1 MVHTLQVLTIVVVGV
16 MVGVEF
22 SVAFVMN
29 RIFDALPEN
38 SGQLARAHGGRML
51 GALMPFWYIGSLA
64 LSAVWAVAAWSRPG
78 TGLVVTGAALLVVSV
93 IMSILLLVPINNRG
107 KTWTPENRPADWKE
121 QMNRWDRYHYVR
133 VAVIVAAFAFLAA
146 GLAVA

>member
-1 MVHTLQVLTIVVVGV
+1 MLTALQVITTVSVGL

-29 RIFDALPEN
+29 RIFNALPED
-38 SGQLARAHGGRML
+38 SDQLARSHGGRML
-51 GALMPFWYIGSLA
+51 GAVMPVWYISSLVLA
-64 LSAVWAVAAWSRPG
+64 AVWAIAGWHYEG
-78 TGLVVTGAALLVVSV
+78 TGLVVTAAGLLIVSV
-93 IMSILLLVPINNRG
+93 IMSLLLLVPINNQG

-133 VAVIVAAFAFLAA
+133 VAVIIAAFTLLVTALT
-146 GLAVA
+146 